1 MRLALAGGG
10 TGGHLVPGLHLLDDL
25 AARGGALEDLL
36 WFTGGRPVEQ
46 RVLAGLAERVA
57 PTPVRVVTL
66 GLERA
71 GGGAPSRA
79 RQAWRM
85 LPAARRAQGLLKEHG
100 SQVLLGLG
108 GFVCGPAVLG
118 ATGARVPRALV
129 EINAQGGT
137 ATRLLGHLSGRVFH
151 AWGATLPRAA
161 GTRHV
166 LSGAPLGP
174 RYQPADTDTQ
184 RAARRSLGLD
194 PERPLLVIL
203 GGSQGAGAINHFVAE
218 HAPDWV
224 QAGYSILHQTGPG
237 KLDTACS
244 RSTHHVAVE
253 YLSDMPL
260 ALSAARVALG
270 RGGAS
275 TLAEVAAVR
284 VPIWVVPYPHHG
296 DQHQEHNARQL
307 GAGAQ
312 IVQESELGPGLAAA
326 LTTALGEGGQAG
338 RERAAKA
345 LEQASPEGA
354 ARCIWEHLQQIGR

>member
-46 RVLAGLAERVA
+46 RVLEGLAERVA

-66 GLERA
+66 GLERT

-85 LPAARRAQGLLKEHG
+85 LPAARRARGFLKEHG

-118 ATGARVPRALV
+118 AAGARVPRAMV
-129 EINAQGGT
+129 EINARGGT
-137 ATRLLGHLSGRVFH
+137 ATRLLGHLSERVFH
-151 AWGATLPRAA
+151 AWSATLPKASSA
-161 GTRHV
+161 RHV
-166 LSGAPLGP
+166 LTGAPLGP
-174 RYQPADTDTQ
+174 RYRPADEQTQ
-184 RAARRSLGLD
+184 RAARGALGLD
-194 PERPLLVIL
+194 PQRPLLVIL

-218 HAPDWV
+218 HAPTWV
-224 QAGYSILHQTGPG
+224 AAGCSILHQTGPG
-237 KLDTACS
+237 KLDTAGTCS
-244 RSTHHVAVE
+244 EHHLAVE
-253 YLSDMPL
+253 YLNDMPL

-296 DQHQEHNARQL
+296 DRHQEHNARQL
-307 GAGAQ
+307 GFGAQ
-312 IVQESELGPGLAAA
+312 IVQESELGPELAATLTAA
-326 LTTALGEGGQAG
+326 LSEGGQEDCA
-338 RERAAKA
+338 RAAQA

-354 ARCIWEHLQQIGR
+354 ARRIWEHLQQIGC

>member
-79 RQAWRM
+79 RQALRM
-85 LPAARRAQGLLKEHG
+85 FPAARRASALLHEHG

-118 ATGARVPRALV
+118 ATRARVPRALV
-129 EINAQGGT
+129 EINAHGGT
-137 ATRLLGHLSGRVFH
+137 ATRLLGPLAERVFH
-151 AWGATLPRAA
+151 AWGATLPGA
-161 GTRHV
+161 GGSRHV

-174 RYQPADTDTQ
+174 RYKPADERATQ
-184 RAARRSLGLD
+184 AARQSLGFD
-194 PERPLLVIL
+194 PKRPLLVIL
-203 GGSQGAGAINHFVAE
+203 GGSQGAGAINQFVAE
-218 HAPDWV
+218 HAPAWV
-224 QAGYSILHQTGPG
+224 AGGNSILHQTGPG
-237 KLDTACS
+237 KLDSARTTS
-244 RSTHHVAVE
+244 EHHRAVE
-253 YLSDMPL
+253 YLSDMPQ
-260 ALSAARVALG
+260 ALSAARIALG

-284 VPIWVVPYPHHG
+284 VPVWVVPYPHHG
-296 DQHQEHNARQL
+296 DRHQELNARQL

-312 IVQESELGPGLAAA
+312 IVQEEELGPELAANLSMA
-326 LTTALGEGGQAG
+326 LSEAG
-338 RERAAKA
+338 HANRESASLA
-345 LEQASPEGA
+345 LEKASPGGA
-354 ARCIWEHLQQIGR
+354 ARCIWEHLQTIGR